1 MELTFKNNLS
11 VKIDAIYQERTY
23 SGLLE
28 GLPTRKMN
36 EQQLHRLPLEA
47 QNKLGKI
54 KVYLIEPSQKKIEY
68 EEYPFGEPA
77 SLPRI
82 TCMAKLENNRPA
94 RNEEMDFSMLILVW
108 FQSTFA
114 FPIEESILKT
124 IETIDWTEI
133 AQDCEW

>member
-1 MELTFKNNLS
+1 MEIIFKNNLS
-11 VKIDAIYQERTY
+11 VRINVIHQERTY

-36 EQQLHRLPLEA
+36 EQKLHGLPLEA
-47 QNKLGKI
+47 QNQLGKI

-82 TCMAKLENNRPA
+82 TCMAQLENNRPA
-94 RNEEMDFSMLILVW
+94 RNEEMDFSMLILIW
-108 FQSTFA
+108 FQDAFA

-124 IETIDWTEI
+124 IETLDWAEI
-133 AQDCEW
+133 AQDFEW